1 MKYFEM
7 KKRAFMSIVNA
18 VKGFIRKVSGTPPIT
33 LPDCVDD
40 DSLISY
46 SLGLEDTRD
55 NLYNQETLLT
65 FTDYASQYVTK
76 ADDGSYRIYPPS
88 AVREHILW
96 NNTEGY
102 TGQIRVIYT
111 VKYEDAGTT
120 PEGWAME
127 GSVIAVR
134 YTDGTMAW
142 LNGGHAQDVLSGE
155 FYTID
160 FTSQAG
166 KVVQRVGLGYSYQ
179 TVTYLKDIM
188 VTKNIELTE
197 YVPYV
202 EPETLGDKTKNLLD
216 ITKYKTQYNPK
227 FTLENGVL
235 DFTYYTWT
243 HHLYYE
249 IKGLKPSTNYTF
261 SMLSNTQ
268 AQMYYN
274 DVNWFAATTKTA
286 DGYYTCA
293 QTIKS
298 SSTGTM
304 KIAFKYGN
312 DDNGFSCKAWNLQLV
327 EGTTT
332 TEYEP
337 FGYKIP
343 IKMSGKN
350 LFNPTQTS
358 YTANGLTITRNT
370 DNTYTVNGTATAITY
385 IYLGRLPID
394 VNKVYYGSGGVA
406 NTSESGIT
414 GNAYLAFQHL
424 IGGAIKKTIPNRG
437 GVSKLNV
444 KFYEEYID
452 EYNLIYCV
460 HADTTVNNVIVKPM
474 ISHIGTDEYE
484 PYINPITTNIILDEP
499 LIAGN
504 VLEYPKE
511 DIPKLPTV
519 KGTTI
524 YSVETEVQP
533 SNMSVEYYS
542 TRKGK

>member
-46 SLGLEDTRD
+46 SLGLEDTRV
-55 NLYNQETLLT
+55 NLYKSIETSYNGNGITITRNADGTYTVNGTATNTVYFHIGDMLVDT
-65 FTDYASQYVTK
+65 TK
-76 ADDGSYRIYPPS
+76 MYYLSGGTENAYL
-88 AVREHILW
+88 AVRQMCNGVSQNSIISKGNGSLNIPTSYYHI
-96 NNTEGY
+96 
-102 TGQIRVIYT
+102 
-111 VKYEDAGTT
+111 
-120 PEGWAME
+120 
-127 GSVIAVR
+127 
-134 YTDGTMAW
+134 
-142 LNGGHAQDVLSGE
+142 
-155 FYTID
+155 TID
-160 FTSQAG
+160 TFNPIIYIPSG
-166 KVVQRVGLGYSYQ
+166 
-179 TVTYLKDIM
+179 
-188 VTKNIELTE
+188 NICDNEIIKPMISHIATDD

-216 ITKYKTQYNPK
+216 ITKYKTQNNPK

-235 DFTYYTWT
+235 DLTYYTWT

-261 SMLSNTQ
+261 SMLANKQ

-274 DVNWFAATTKTA
+274 DVIWFAATTKTA

-304 KIAFKYGN
+304 KIAFKYGT
-312 DDNGFSCKAWNLQLV
+312 DNTGFSCKAWNLQLE
-327 EGTTT
+327 EGTTA

-343 IKMSGKN
+343 ITMSGKN
-350 LFNPTQTS
+350 LFDKSKYS
-358 YTANGLTITRNT
+358 YTVGWYNVDGVFQNSANGATGHTNNYSRVKPNT
-370 DNTYTVNGTATAITY
+370 EYHCSSLGGYITATLGVY
-385 IYLGRLPID
+385 FYNEEKEWLGRQSFTVISSTLKNGYTFTTPENCCYVRFQIPVLAIND
-394 VNKVYYGSGGVA
+394 IIVFDAETFQLEK
-406 NTSESGIT
+406 
-414 GNAYLAFQHL
+414 GNVL
-424 IGGAIKKTIPNRG
+424 
-437 GVSKLNV
+437 
-444 KFYEEYID
+444 
-452 EYNLIYCV
+452 
-460 HADTTVNNVIVKPM
+460 
-474 ISHIGTDEYE
+474 TDYE
-484 PYINPITTNIILDEP
+484 PFINPITTNIILDEP

-504 VLEYPKE
+504 VLEYPK
-511 DIPKLPTV
+511 DNIPKLPTV

-533 SNMSVEYYS
+533 SNMSVEYYA
-542 TRKGK
+542 TRKGE